1 MYILGILN
9 GVTMLLCWFS
19 LPNELNK
26 GAGEDAEDAEV
37 EAELENLDKDDGDLT
52 GKKLKVTWGTV
63 LKNRHFTWALITCFF
78 GTNNLS
84 YFLGYIGPYMAEL
97 GFAEENV
104 GYIIATL

>member
-1 MYILGILN
+1 MYIFGILN